1 VTPAVP
7 PDALP
12 AVPPAAPPM
21 TVQPSI
27 PWLQR
32 NGDGVFGVIAAAF
45 MVVLANH
52 MVRAGYWT
60 GMHRFP
66 DW

>member
-1 VTPAVP
+1 
-7 PDALP
+7 
-12 AVPPAAPPM
+12 M